1 MGDSDREDVGFK
13 YGWESGHYDTTKWTY
28 YVSKEEPMQFRTLG
42 VVKKMLAEEGDRVY
56 WYIAFENVQRTNQV
70 FNNLQEA
77 MAWVVA
83 CTMGEKP

>member
-1 MGDSDREDVGFK
+1 MSDTFK
-13 YGWESGHYDTTKWTY
+13 YGWETGHYDTTKWTY
-28 YVSKEEPMQFRTLG
+28 YVSKEEPMQFRVLG
-42 VVKKMLAEEGDRVY
+42 GVKRFLSEKDDRVHY
-56 WYIAFENVQRTNQV
+56 YIAFENAQRTNQV